1 MIWDVRDGLILISL
15 KPTAKETRRA
25 RISARRRHRSRFSLG
40 LVATRFQAQTSPL
53 ASSMNSRTRVGAV
66 QRTSV
71 QAAEAGR
78 AAALASSSNA
88 VEMSRMLMT
97 PIRL

>member
-1 MIWDVRDGLILISL
+1 MPGKSL
-15 KPTAKETRRA
+15 PGR
-25 RISARRRHRSRFSLG
+25 ARRRGNGLMQKRGRAFARDAGRPFKCRVTEISRSR
-40 LVATRFQAQTSPL
+40 PL
-53 ASSMNSRTRVGAV
+53 ASTP
-66 QRTSV
+66 V

>member
-1 MIWDVRDGLILISL
+1 M
-15 KPTAKETRRA
+15 TACPAKVYRA
-25 RISARRRHRSRFSLG
+25 GRAGAATASCKSAEA
-40 LVATRFQAQTSPL
+40 VAKGRVVAPE
-53 ASSMNSRTRVGAV
+53 RTL
-66 QRTSV
+66 V